1 MERYNLDV
9 SRDALE
15 KIKKIATA
23 CVDRQTRLPVKA
35 PGDFI
40 GANLSDLFGS
50 GDLGWSLFTLQ
61 YDFQMMDSP
70 HGVYVSVP
78 KPEEITASRDGR
90 TVRDRMEE
98 FASLERPT
106 LDEWLSKNGIGI
118 HNGAGPFENVCM
130 QNALAIMRRLAEN
143 GQYLCPKLVEQ
154 LCEMRTLIHTMIGTG
169 ENCCDATVSEYV
181 EAVRKATR
189 LDSMDAFA
197 YAVRALLDNKGK
209 PGVKEAINSVY
220 GSAMYEGAGL
230 AGALKSAAK
239 ESLARLNNAV
249 NGGSEDSN
257 AVLPDPCERE
267 NVRSEEPNALFVTI
281 ETGAFEVTPENIEAV
296 NSFISNSC
304 EGRDIHLLVI

>member
-9 SRDALE
+9 SRDTLE

-23 CVDRQTRLPVKA
+23 CVDRQTWLPVKA

-78 KPEEITASRDGR
+78 KPEEIPACPYGR
-90 TVRDRMEE
+90 TVREQMDDLDSR
-98 FASLERPT
+98 ERPA
-106 LDEWLSKNGIGI
+106 LEDWLSKNGIG
-118 HNGAGPFENVCM
+118 NGAQSSEKVCM

-154 LCEMRTLIHTMIGTG
+154 LSEMRTLIHTMIGTG

-281 ETGAFEVTPENIEAV
+281 EIGMFEATPENIEMV
-296 NSFISNSC
+296 NSFVLNAG
-304 EGRDIHLLVI
+304 EGRDIHLRII